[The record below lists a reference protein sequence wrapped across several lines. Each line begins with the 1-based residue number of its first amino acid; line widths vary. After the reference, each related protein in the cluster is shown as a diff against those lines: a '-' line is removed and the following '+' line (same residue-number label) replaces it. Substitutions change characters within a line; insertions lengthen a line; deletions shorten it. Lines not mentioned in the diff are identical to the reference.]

1 LDLFLARWRGSDAD
15 FGSSSL
21 FLDLF
26 LARWRK
32 SDAVFGSLS
41 RELVNGGFDCAGS
54 DAWCLFWIFLSCGG
68 GGRVLILDLYLSIW
82 IFFSCGGGNRMLILD
97 LYLVSW
103 LTAVLI
109 ALVRMVTSG
118 KCDFNFNPGAADF
131 DQLHDLGCTFFLSD
145 GAAAVVPLDAAVGA
159 VVFSDVAAP
168 FFGGSCAVAV
178 VLSDAAAPF

>member
-1 LDLFLARWRGSDAD
+1 
-15 FGSSSL
+15 
-21 FLDLF
+21 
-26 LARWRK
+26 
-32 SDAVFGSLS
+32 
-41 RELVNGGFDCAGS
+41 
-54 DAWCLFWIFLSCGG
+54 
-68 GGRVLILDLYLSIW
+68 
-82 IFFSCGGGNRMLILD
+82 MLILD
-97 LYLVSW
+97 LYLVIW

-118 KCDFNFNPGAADF
+118 KCDFNPGAADS

-159 VVFSDVAAP
+159 VVFSDAAAP